1 MRILIPFLILC
12 TPAWATCPAAPDHRE
27 NLDRLFSEIQAAPNQ
42 SEGLALAKGL
52 WQYWADAPDEVSQ
65 KILDRGMTRRSGFD
79 FLGALSDFD
88 TLIAYC
94 PDYAEGYNQRALV
107 NFLRADYEAVLPDLD
122 RAISLSPRHVGAI
135 MGRMATL
142 MALGRRVEAQIDL
155 NRGLALNPWLP
166 ERALIEGEKL

>member
-1 MRILIPFLILC
+1 
-12 TPAWATCPAAPDHRE
+12 
-27 NLDRLFSEIQAAPNQ
+27 
-42 SEGLALAKGL
+42 
-52 WQYWADAPDEVSQ
+52 
-65 KILDRGMTRRSGFD
+65 MTRRSGFD
-79 FLGALSDFD
+79 FFGALSDFD